1 MYCSK
6 CGAANPDQSKFCSDC
21 GAMLVNTTYA
31 TPAPPV
37 APASPVAPAPSAAPV
52 PPVAPVTPAA
62 TAPEASRPRV
72 PQGKLCCPN
81 CGSTQLTVTTD
92 RDWGAAALG
101 GIAGA
106 AVGGV
111 VSGAIGVASNLQQ
124 QTFFVCSD
132 CGHRFRNPK
141 ELENEAKIYGKR
153 SILVSIVS
161 GVMILLCLILIIAV
175 DLVFIDIFFG
185 AIAAILIV
193 CIIFMNK
200 KAQKP
205 KKELEEIQRGMS
217 RFR

>member
-21 GAMLVNTTYA
+21 GAQLV
-31 TPAPPV
+31 V
-37 APASPVAPAPSAAPV
+37 ASPIAPV
-52 PPVAPVTPAA
+52 PPVAPVSHAA
-62 TAPEASRPRV
+62 TPEASRPRV

-124 QTFFVCSD
+124 QTFFVCTD
-132 CGHRFRNPK
+132 CGHRFRSPQ